1 MIRVL
6 CTWCGETATWILV
19 ADADLHNHDHAA
31 CDEHRTTWVHLYRR
45 AVAVA
50 PDLVAP
56 DLVVDIRDGADPA
69 GVDLREADKPGGRHE
84 R

>member
-1 MIRVL
+1 ML
-6 CTWCGETATWILV
+6 CTWCGETATWMLV
-19 ADADLHNHDHAA
+19 ADADLHHHDHAA

-50 PDLVAP
+50 PDLVL
-56 DLVVDIRDGADPA
+56 DLRDDEPVEPA
-69 GVDLREADKPGGRHE
+69 VDLRDAALRDADEPIGRHE

>member
-1 MIRVL
+1 ML
-6 CTWCGETATWILV
+6 CTWCGETATWMLV

-31 CDEHRTTWVHLYRR
+31 CDEHRATWVHLYRR

-50 PDLVAP
+50 PDLVL
-56 DLVVDIRDGADPA
+56 DLRDDVEVDQA
-69 GVDLREADKPGGRHE
+69 VDLRDADEPVGRHE

>member
-1 MIRVL
+1 MSRVQ

-31 CDEHRTTWVHLYRR
+31 CDEHRTTWAHLYRR

-50 PDLVAP
+50 PDLVVDVRAESGP
-56 DLVVDIRDGADPA
+56 DA
-69 GVDLREADKPGGRHE
+69 VDLRDADEHVGRHE